1 MEKIFLQVSQR
12 LQSQVSEMR
21 MIDFNYGQLDVLDQ
35 DMIPA
40 VVMPCALIDITYT
53 RTEDIGHMQQQVDA
67 RIGVRL
73 AFRVPY
79 PTDNLTT
86 AQRRQK
92 ALDLMKVV
100 RNVYKSLQGWGTV
113 DFSSF
118 SRTRQSTHN
127 RYPGV
132 KVVDIEFATTF
143 IDL

>member
-1 MEKIFLQVSQR
+1 MEQLFIQASNR
-12 LQSQVSEMR
+12 LQAQVSELR

-35 DMIPA
+35 DMVPA

-53 RTEDIGHMQQQVDA
+53 RTEDIGDMQQQVDA

-73 AFRVPY
+73 AFRMPF

-100 RNVYKSLQGWGTV
+100 RKVYKCLQGWGTV

-118 SRTRQSTHN
+118 SRVRQSTLN